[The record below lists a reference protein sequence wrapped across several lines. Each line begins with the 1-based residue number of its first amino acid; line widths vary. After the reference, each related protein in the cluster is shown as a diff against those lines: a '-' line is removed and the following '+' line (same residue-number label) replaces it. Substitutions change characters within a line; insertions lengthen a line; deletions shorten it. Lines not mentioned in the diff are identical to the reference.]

1 MQLYLGPIHLKLS
14 FDADITPQLLPS
26 AHFTAPLLTPSK
38 TFNCHYSAKNIDL
51 PADYQLLFEGQASD
65 PDQMPYRWSVWGAA
79 PHLLVLVADFH
90 QPENIRKITAFL
102 DLEKMSIR
110 VHFERTQPNE
120 ILSIDPLLQ
129 PLGSL
134 LLVYFAHLT
143 GGFLLHASGVH
154 DMDGKT
160 RLFTAVSGTGKS
172 TMAKLWQQKGAEII
186 NDDRLWLHKIDK
198 QWHALSTP
206 MVWYAQQPLAAPVDQ
221 IFLLRQ
227 SPHNLITPLQ
237 GIKAQMRVMSN
248 CIQHFH
254 SREITTSHLNQ
265 VIDFTQNT
273 PIFDCAFKPDTSIV
287 EEIRALL

>member
-1 MQLYLGPIHLKLS
+1 MKLFLGPVQLKLS
-14 FDADITPQLLPS
+14 FEADIAPQLLPS
-26 AHFTAPLLTPSK
+26 ALFTAPILTPSK
-38 TFNCHYSAKNIDL
+38 TFNCHYSASSIDL

-65 PDQMPYRWSVWGAA
+65 PDQMPYHWSVWGAA
-79 PHLLVLVADFH
+79 PHLLVLKADFH
-90 QPENIRKITAFL
+90 KPENIQQITAFL
-102 DLEKMSIR
+102 DLNERRIQI
-110 VHFERTQPNE
+110 HFKRTHPREVLQ
-120 ILSIDPLLQ
+120 IDPLLQ

-143 GGFLLHASGVH
+143 GGFLLHASGVR
-154 DMDGKT
+154 DADGKT

-186 NDDRLWLHKIDK
+186 NDDRLWLHKINK

-206 MVWYAQQPLAAPVDQ
+206 MVWYAQKPLAAPVDQ

-227 SPHNLITPLQ
+227 AANNLITPIQ

-254 SREITTSHLNQ
+254 SKEITSNHLNQ
-265 VIDFTQNT
+265 VLDFTQRT
-273 PIFDCAFKPDTSIV
+273 PIFDCGFKPDPSIV
-287 EEIRALL
+287 EEIRTLL